1 MPAAIGTCYRRA
13 VKPRGIS
20 EADGALP
27 VAEVKSDVVPA
38 LASAWRQQRGKWGRL
53 HGGRD
58 SSAWRSLILSPSELS
73 NTHESKGAKPN
84 VPIFGN
90 WHAFVRL

>member
-38 LASAWRQQRGKWGRL
+38 LASAWRQQRGGEVQGCML
-53 HGGRD
+53 HPALGECPWLVP
-58 SSAWRSLILSPSELS
+58 AVLPYLLVIILYQMGLLEVAQIYQP
-73 NTHESKGAKPN
+73 
-84 VPIFGN
+84 
-90 WHAFVRL
+90 